1 MWNMLWPVLVVIG
14 SNCMYNICAKST
26 PEGANAFASLLITY
40 TTAAVTTLMIMMVT
54 LKPVNIVPEL
64 GKTNWTSFV
73 LGLAIVGLEFGY
85 INVYRAGWKIS
96 VGTLVANIGL
106 AIALIIIGA
115 LLYKEVITAR
125 QLAGIAVCAVGLFL
139 ISK

>member
-1 MWNMLWPVLVVIG
+1 MWNMLWPILIVIG

-26 PEGANAFASLLITY
+26 TEGANAFASLLITY
-40 TTAAVTTLMIMMVT
+40 TTAAVATLVVMLLT
-54 LKPVNIVPEL
+54 LKPANIIPEL
-64 GKTNWTSFV
+64 NKTNWTSFV

-106 AIALIIIGA
+106 AVAPIIIGA
-115 LLYKEVITAR
+115 LLYKETITAR
-125 QLAGIAVCAVGLFL
+125 QLAGIAICAAGLFL
-139 ISK
+139 ISQ

>member
-1 MWNMLWPVLVVIG
+1 MWNMLWPILIVIG

-40 TTAAVTTLMIMMVT
+40 TTAAVATLVVMLLT
-54 LKPVNIVPEL
+54 LKPANIIPEL
-64 GKTNWTSFV
+64 NKTNWTSFV

-106 AIALIIIGA
+106 AVALIIIGA
-115 LLYKEVITAR
+115 LLYKETITAR
-125 QLAGIAVCAVGLFL
+125 QLAGIAICAAGLFL
-139 ISK
+139 ISQ

>member
-1 MWNMLWPVLVVIG
+1 MWNMLWPILIVIG

-40 TTAAVTTLMIMMVT
+40 TTAAVATLVVMLLT
-54 LKPVNIVPEL
+54 LKPANIIPEL
-64 GKTNWTSFV
+64 NKTNWTSFV

-106 AIALIIIGA
+106 AVALIIIGA
-115 LLYKEVITAR
+115 LLYKEAITAR
-125 QLAGIAVCAVGLFL
+125 QLAGIAICAAGLFL
-139 ISK
+139 ISQ